1 MKRSVVLVA
10 LATWLALCLP
20 LTAEETTLAIVVSK
34 SNHVD
39 QLSMR
44 DLVRIYQGDLEKWPD
59 GQRIVG
65 LDYSSSSSLRV
76 QFYRRVL
83 QAEPDQEFF
92 HPGSPIPFQAVLL
105 SSETSIRRFVARI
118 PNAIGYLP
126 ASMAD
131 DTVKIIKI
139 NGRLPHEDAY
149 ALQ

>member
-1 MKRSVVLVA
+1 MVLVA
-10 LATWLALCLP
+10 LATWLALCSP
-20 LTAEETTLAIVVSK
+20 LTAEDTTLAIIVSK

-59 GQRIVG
+59 GQRIAV
-65 LDYSSSSSLRV
+65 LDYSPNSSLRV

-83 QAEPDQEFF
+83 QAEPNQEFL
-92 HPGSPIPFQAVLL
+92 HPGSPIPFKGVLL

-118 PNAIGYLP
+118 PNAIGYLS
-126 ASMAD
+126 ASVAD

-139 NGRLPHEDAY
+139 NGRLPYEAAY
-149 ALQ
+149 DLQ